1 MNSTNNNN
9 KINKLQNTV
18 GYISNSTNYTGVLN
32 NQLYSSLAQSNPV
45 SNNQNNNNTTT
56 TATITNTTPVRRSTR
71 SSSNALTN
79 TANPTQKR
87 YCT

>member
-1 MNSTNNNN
+1 LNSTNNN

-56 TATITNTTPVRRSTR
+56 PTITNTTPVRRSTR
-71 SSSNALTN
+71 SSSNALT